1 MRQFSRRYA
10 LQKLVELYG
19 AASVLGAQET
29 RRPAG
34 GGQGRAATRP
44 APVPL
49 DDPLYEPVNVMDF
62 AAIAQKKLDPVAWD
76 YLEGGSEEEATL
88 RDNIA
93 GYRKILLRPK
103 VLTGVGNID
112 TSLEL
117 FGAKFDYPILLDPTG
132 GKTCFWPDADIV
144 TAEAAARAKTA
155 YVGGGIAD
163 LVQKGKGPVNFM
175 LTTTLGDRASMKE
188 LVARAEDQ
196 SATGIVFTIDIF
208 FYPHKDRN
216 FRNNFDRSWC
226 GPGVPARDA
235 LGRLPRGTSLERE
248 HVGNWQL
255 DAQHVP
261 TPTWNSVKELISLTK
276 LPVIIKGIL
285 TKEAAQQAVTAGAKG
300 VIVSNHGGRQLDQV
314 GGTIEAL
321 PEVVEGAARRIPVL
335 IDGGI
340 RRGTDVIKALALGAR
355 AVLIGRPYLYGLT
368 AFGGPGVERVL
379 QILRSELVNNM
390 GLSGVGSLK
399 EIDRSLVRIRG

>member
-1 MRQFSRRYA
+1 MKNISRRYA
-10 LQKLVELYG
+10 IKKLIELYG
-19 AASVLGAQET
+19 AAGILGAQEA
-29 RRPAG
+29 RRPP
-34 GGQGRAATRP
+34 RP
-44 APVPL
+44 AQTKSPNMPAL

-62 AAIAQKKLDPVAWD
+62 AAITQKKLDPVAWD
-76 YLEGGSEEEATL
+76 YLEGGAEEEASL

-93 GYRKILLRPK
+93 GFRKIILRPK
-103 VLTGVGNID
+103 VLTGVGKID

-117 FGAKFDYPILLDPTG
+117 FGAKLDYPILMDPVG
-132 GKTCFWPDADIV
+132 GKTCFFPNADIV
-144 TAEAAARAKTA
+144 SAEAAAQAKTI
-155 YVGGGIAD
+155 YTGGGIAE

-175 LTTTLGDRASMKE
+175 LTTTLGNTASTKE

-196 SATGIVFTIDIF
+196 AATAIVFTIDIF

-226 GPGVPARDA
+226 GPGIPARDP
-235 LGRLPRGTSLERE
+235 LGRLPRGGTLERA

-285 TKEAAQQAVTAGAKG
+285 TKEAAEQAVAAGAKG
-300 VIVSNHGGRQLDQV
+300 IIVSNHGGRQLDQV

-321 PEVVEGAARRIPVL
+321 PEVVEGAAGRIPVML
-335 IDGGI
+335 DGGV
-340 RRGTDVIKALALGAR
+340 RRGTDVLKALALGAK
-355 AVLIGRPYLYGLT
+355 AVLIGRPYCYGLA
-368 AFGGPGVERVL
+368 AFGGPGIVRVL
-379 QILRSELVNNM
+379 DILRSELVNNM
-390 GLSGVGSLK
+390 GLAGVGSLK